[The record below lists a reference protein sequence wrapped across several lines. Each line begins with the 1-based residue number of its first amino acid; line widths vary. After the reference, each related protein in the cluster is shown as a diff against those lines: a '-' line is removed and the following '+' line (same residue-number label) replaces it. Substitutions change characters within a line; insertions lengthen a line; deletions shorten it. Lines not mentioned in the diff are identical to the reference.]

1 MKKRLASL
9 GMAGLMT
16 VMSVVPAFAD
26 VTGSTDLTENNG
38 NAKTTFEGLK
48 DNEESEMGVDYWEAL
63 DGTFADQ
70 NDARATEVGVQ
81 RGMSYKLTIP
91 SFISLS
97 GAKNDPNGNK
107 AEFYVIVDGDI
118 GGKSKINIAP
128 DLAGA
133 AESTVPSGETYVAFD
148 ANKDKTG
155 TFPLKE
161 DNGIKKDL
169 VAKITFEDVDWEVK
183 GDDLY
188 VVPAEGTESKGTH
201 SKKDIDNTEFIVGSE
216 RLYGEHTGTVEVAK
230 LSAGKFRNT
239 INFDVTYTK
248 DTTPEVTEP

>member
-1 MKKRLASL
+1 
-9 GMAGLMT
+9 MAGLMT
-16 VMSVVPAFAD
+16 AMSVVPVFA
-26 VTGSTDLTENNG
+26 GSDSVSTNDGE
-38 NAKTTFEGLK
+38 AKKKFEALK
-48 DNEESEMGVDYWEAL
+48 DNEVSEKDIDYWEAL
-63 DGTFADQ
+63 EGNFGGEDGTENQ
-70 NDARATEVGVQ
+70 TRATEVGVQ

-91 SFISLS
+91 SFISLA
-97 GAKNDPNGNK
+97 GDKNAVDGNK

-118 GGKSKINIAP
+118 GGKSKIEIKPN
-128 DLAGA
+128 LAGA
-133 AESTVPSGETYVAFD
+133 KESDVKSGETYVAFD

-169 VAKITFEDVDWEVK
+169 VATITFEDVDWRVVADE
-183 GDDLY
+183 DLY
-188 VVPAEGTESKGTH
+188 VVPETEDTGEVSKRT
-201 SKKDIDNTEFIVGSE
+201 IDNSEYEVASE

-248 DTTPEVTEP
+248 DTTAGTDTPEVTEP